1 MNVPGSLHYRAF
13 LLCVFK
19 AVSAGAQELPAVPPS
34 VDPAFWGHPNK
45 PYILKLTVAS
55 TIRDGSKPQQ
65 TRTSEEDVVRDSLG
79 RVRTETFY
87 ESGRPNSVSIR
98 DPNKNTFTF
107 LKIVN
112 KTAFIISLPKHMG
125 PSPEKG
131 WDVEPLPSRV
141 IAGIPAEGSAS
152 SKRFQ
157 PRPTGKHQKTRLS
170 KRTGFL
176 VMIPFCSS
184 KESTVNAPAY
194 QPDPSWRSSRL
205 SRMPCC
211 SLFQTATNS
220 NNLQRRLAL
229 EPLSRQKR
237 VESQDV
243 LRYHKR
249 PFRIVNSEK
258 RKEYVSA

>member
-13 LLCVFK
+13 LLCVFA

-141 IAGIPAEGSAS
+141 IAGIPAEGFRFIKTIPASADGQTPEDTIVEEDWIS
-152 SKRFQ
+152 RNDSLLLEQRIDSQ
-157 PRPTGKHQKTRLS
+157 
-170 KRTGFL
+170 RTGVSTRSVLEIKQVEPDAMLFS
-176 VMIPFCSS
+176 IPDGY
-184 KESTVNAPAY
+184 KLQQPPAPVG
-194 QPDPSWRSSRL
+194 P
-205 SRMPCC
+205 
-211 SLFQTATNS
+211 
-220 NNLQRRLAL
+220 
-229 EPLSRQKR
+229 
-237 VESQDV
+237 
-243 LRYHKR
+243 
-249 PFRIVNSEK
+249 
-258 RKEYVSA
+258 